1 MKKSAKE
8 IFNKPE
14 ISLIE
19 LTAYFWRRRK
29 VFYSC
34 IVIFVLLGGLRFVF
48 TPDAYESVA
57 IKLVEIDDQNQSVLG
72 RLGGLVNNLPG
83 INLGTNGLSGGISSD
98 MYPVIISSKPFLI
111 ELVNEKFY
119 FQSKQDSVVL
129 KDYLIEDY
137 SSQPTNFVFG
147 FISSIPNRIISL
159 FSDSSQAVSPVVMS
173 VIEERGEV
181 EKFLVYS
188 NEEDLSSELLKSRIK
203 VEEEGKM
210 ITLRVKMPE
219 SLVAAELNNVIFEKI
234 VRYVTDYKTK
244 KMRTSL
250 EFVEE
255 RTLEAKSNFIKSQ
268 MALAS
273 FRDSNQGII
282 SQRLRSREEQ
292 LEAEYNIAFNLYN
305 TLNQELET
313 SRIQL
318 KKETPIFSDF
328 APALVPNSP
337 INMSFLKTLIIFAFL
352 GIVVG
357 FGVIIFVMVKE
368 YFFNR

>member
-19 LTAYFWRRRK
+19 LTAYFWVKRK
-29 VFYSC
+29 LFYLS
-34 IVIFVLLGGLRFVF
+34 IVIFVLFGGLRFVF
-48 TPDAYESVA
+48 TPDTYESVA
-57 IKLVEIDDQNQSVLG
+57 IKLVEIDDQNQSALG
-72 RLGGLVNNLPG
+72 RLGGLVNLPG
-83 INLGTNGLSGGISSD
+83 INLGTNGISDGISSD

-119 FQSKQDSVVL
+119 FQSEQDSVVL

-137 SSQPTNFVFG
+137 SSKPTNFVLG
-147 FISSIPNRIISL
+147 FISSIPNLIISL
-159 FSDSSQAVSPVVMS
+159 FSDNSQAVSPVVMS
-173 VIEERGEV
+173 AIEERGEI

-234 VRYVTDYKTK
+234 VRYVTEYKTK
-244 KMRTSL
+244 KMRMSL

-357 FGVIIFVMVKE
+357 FGVIIFIMVKE

>member
-14 ISLIE
+14 LSLVELIS
-19 LTAYFWRRRK
+19 YFWDRRK
-29 VFYSC
+29 VLFVS
-34 IVIFVLLGGLRFVF
+34 IVILVIIGAVRFSF
-48 TPDAYESVA
+48 TPDTYESVSV
-57 IKLVEIDDQNQSVLG
+57 KLVEIDDQSQSAFG
-72 RLGGLVNNLPG
+72 RLGSLVSLPG
-83 INLGTNGLSGGISSD
+83 INFGSSAASGGISSD
-98 MYPVIISSKPFLI
+98 MYPEIISSKPFLI

-119 FQSKQDSVVL
+119 FQSQQDSVLL

-137 SSQPTNFVFG
+137 SSKPMNFLFG
-147 FISSIPNRIISL
+147 FVSSIPNRVFSF
-159 FSDSSQAVSPVVMS
+159 FSDKETVVSPVVMS
-173 VIEERGEV
+173 ALEENGV
-181 EKFLVYS
+181 SQKFLLFS

-210 ITLRVKMPE
+210 ITLSVKMPE

-234 VRYVTDYKTK
+234 VKYVTDYKTK
-244 KMRTSL
+244 KMRSNL

-255 RTLEAKSNFIKSQ
+255 RALEAKSNFIKSQ

-282 SQRLRSREEQ
+282 SQRIRSREQQ

-318 KKETPIFSDF
+318 KKDTPIFSDF

-337 INMSFLKTLIIFAFL
+337 INMSFFKTLIIFAFL
-352 GIVVG
+352 GILVG
-357 FGVIIFVMVKE
+357 FGVIIFIMAKD
-368 YFFNR
+368 YFL